1 MSNNSTRPLSLLVM
15 ESPRKHKPT
24 VPINTSV
31 EEVELEDKSVR
42 NGQNLLH
49 PFPAFLLNSLQH
61 A

>member
-1 MSNNSTRPLSLLVM
+1 
-15 ESPRKHKPT
+15 